1 MIVSH
6 KIELSPSEGDI
17 KYLER
22 ACAVDR
28 FTYNWALGRYKEQL
42 RIYQESRLDED
53 RPNINKLK
61 KEFNQVKYEQFK
73 WVIEVTKC
81 ASEQPFVNLNKAFSN
96 FFNKNIKA
104 RFPKFHKKNK
114 KNSFYLNNDKFK
126 INNFLIKIPKLGWV
140 KMKEELKFQG
150 KIMSG
155 TISKVGN
162 KWFISISVEIS
173 QKQTQEFYSKKL
185 VNNPNL
191 KNEIQVINFKEIK
204 SKAIGVDLG
213 IKTAIVTSDGEIIK
227 APKPLKKFC
236 KKLKRTQ
243 KALSKK
249 IKGSKNRNKA
259 KTKLSKLHAKI
270 ANIRK
275 DWLHKVTKYLCVNY
289 KTIALEDLHIK
300 GMIKNHNLA
309 KAISDVGL
317 GMFKIFIQYKANI
330 TGTTINFIDRF
341 APSSKTCSSCNWK
354 NEQLTL
360 KDRTFKCD
368 NCNTIID
375 RDYNASLNILN
386 FSTQGY

>member
-1 MIVSH
+1 M
-6 KIELSPSEGDI
+6 
-17 KYLER
+17 
-22 ACAVDR
+22 
-28 FTYNWALGRYKEQL
+28 
-42 RIYQESRLDED
+42 
-53 RPNINKLK
+53 
-61 KEFNQVKYEQFK
+61 
-73 WVIEVTKC
+73 
-81 ASEQPFVNLNKAFSN
+81 
-96 FFNKNIKA
+96 
-104 RFPKFHKKNK
+104 
-114 KNSFYLNNDKFK
+114 NNDKFK